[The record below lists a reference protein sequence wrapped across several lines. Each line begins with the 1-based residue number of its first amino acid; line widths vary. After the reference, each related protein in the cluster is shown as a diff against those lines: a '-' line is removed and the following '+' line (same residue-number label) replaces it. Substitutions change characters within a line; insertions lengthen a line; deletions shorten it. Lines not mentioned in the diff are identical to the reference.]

1 VKEEKPMTTTQPQVP
16 VLLLIDVEPDGFFID
31 RNKKAPWTGF
41 ERALEIIAD
50 LRPMLAQKTGRN
62 AHFTW
67 LVRADPQVAETYH
80 SSAWAF
86 EYYRQALEELLAAQD
101 EVGLHVHAYRWDA
114 EGNCWIEDYGN
125 QEWINHCI
133 HLGVSAFEKF
143 FQRKPPSFSM
153 GMDWTN
159 QATIQLVTELQI
171 RYEFSAILGK
181 EVQPFPTLGTYT
193 GVAPDCSRI
202 PQRPY
207 RPSQTDFLSPVTHQ
221 EDGIWIFPQSSR
233 VARIE
238 RSWKRRLFDL
248 VRLQPTPPPCTR
260 KFFLQ
265 DDPAALRVSIDD
277 MLGHLGRPYL
287 TFAVRTHEF
296 TRPERIA
303 TIRRNL
309 DSALEHPAA
318 ERFVFTTPAKALRIL
333 GYRDEGQRG
342 EVGRPLRDNKEP

>member
-1 VKEEKPMTTTQPQVP
+1 MTTTRPQVP

-31 RNKKAPWTGF
+31 RNKKAPWSGF
-41 ERALEIIAD
+41 ERAMEIIAD
-50 LRPMLAQKTGRN
+50 IRHMLAQKTSRS

-80 SSAWAF
+80 SPAWAF
-86 EYYRQALEELLAAQD
+86 EYYREALKEMVAAHD

-114 EGNCWIEDYGN
+114 DGNCWIDDYGN
-125 QEWINHCI
+125 QEWVNHCI
-133 HLGVSAFEKF
+133 HMGVSTFEKF
-143 FQRKPPSFSM
+143 FQRKPASFSM

-171 RYEFSAILGK
+171 RYEFSTVLGK
-181 EVQPFPTLGTYT
+181 EVQPFPIYGNYT

-207 RPSQTDFLSPVTHQ
+207 RPSQKNFLSPAAHQ

-233 VARIE
+233 VARPE
-238 RSWKRRLFDL
+238 RSWKRRLYDL
-248 VRLQPTPPPCTR
+248 VRLQPAPPPCTR

-265 DDPAALRVSIDD
+265 DDPVTLRAGVAD
-277 MLGHLGRPYL
+277 MLSHMGRPYL

-296 TRPERIA
+296 TRPDRIA

-333 GYRDEGQRG
+333 GYIDEVQG
-342 EVGRPLRDNKEP
+342 